1 MRVLTQ
7 ASEIAENVWVSL
19 RLRSR
24 IRSFV
29 DAAQQLGNAQDVP
42 LPPLPSYRSS
52 TMTTSDSS
60 SSLAS
65 IDDGNPLS
73 FSICIEAHDTAAMA
87 DEPTLR
93 RAGEGLDALEELI
106 GGFEDVYIT
115 DSAEDHTPPITQ
127 SVKILRPAV
136 ADIIHLET
144 LSTGGVCTTAS
155 QQRNLISSLI
165 NLILWIRSQAS
176 PSRFAGSTQLPR
188 RILLHCGDG
197 YTETSLLA
205 LSYIMLVRK
214 CCLPEAYLF
223 LQRDADRSFFVHPK
237 DVEVLEKVERV
248 IREILED
255 EMLATIAEEEG
266 GNEMRRSDSGF
277 ASNSSG
283 SASLS
288 SIAKFATLPEIEQA
302 EQIKTVMTTSTPTI
316 HPWFYSPSFDGHF
329 PSRILPFLY
338 LGNLAHATN
347 ALMLKELGIT
357 HVVSMGESALIPP
370 RPTNIPTPNP
380 TGRARPISLAEK
392 ASVPTNSLWLENRLN
407 NISVL
412 DVKAIA
418 DDGIDS
424 LDPYLLEAVAFIDQ
438 AQKSGGK
445 VLVHCRVGVSRSASI
460 VIAYLMKCLQLDLSS
475 AYLLTRSRRL
485 NILIQPSLP
494 FFLCLHSFE
503 AELIRSLEIE
513 RRERGEE
520 EDTGEEEL
528 GRAGLKRSNR
538 LAWSFLANEIA
549 SLNAR
554 FLC

>member
-1 MRVLTQ
+1 
-7 ASEIAENVWVSL
+7 
-19 RLRSR
+19 
-24 IRSFV
+24 
-29 DAAQQLGNAQDVP
+29 
-42 LPPLPSYRSS
+42 
-52 TMTTSDSS
+52 MTTSDSS
-60 SSLAS
+60 SSLSS

-73 FSICIEAHDTAAMA
+73 FSICVEAHDSAVMA
-87 DEPTLR
+87 DETTLR

-115 DSAEDHTPPITQ
+115 DSAHDEAPPVTQ

-136 ADIIHLET
+136 ADLIHLET
-144 LSTGGVCTTAS
+144 LSTGTVCTTAS
-155 QQRNLISSLI
+155 QQRTLISSLI
-165 NLILWIRSQAS
+165 NLVLWLRSQAA

-255 EMLATIAEEEG
+255 EMIATIAEEEG
-266 GNEMRRSDSGF
+266 GKEMRRSDSGF

-302 EQIKTVMTTSTPTI
+302 QQIKTVMTTSTPMN

-370 RPTNIPTPNP
+370 RPTNIPTPL
-380 TGRARPISLAEK
+380 ARQPISLAGQ
-392 ASVPTNSLWLENRLN
+392 ASVPTNSLWIENRLN

-424 LDPYLLEAVAFIDQ
+424 LDPYLMEAIEFIDM

-460 VIAYLMKCLQLDLSS
+460 VIAYLMKYLQLDLSS

-494 FFLCLHSFE
+494 FFLTLHSFE
-503 AELIRSLEIE
+503 AELIRAVEVE
-513 RRERGEE
+513 RCERGEE
-520 EDTGEEEL
+520 EDLGEEEL

-549 SLNAR
+549 SLNER